1 MYCKNC
7 MTIRY
12 FLVSVFVLVLAGLV
26 FTDKMVYLKF
36 ISPYNVA
43 IFITMVGFTIFIIK
57 LIKYFLQ
64 KSSIFDQSNKIR
76 NSTRESSKS
85 MPGKKID
92 WPIKV
97 LMPIISFSSPIW
109 FIRSIWKVLFIN
121 FYFITSFTN

>member
-12 FLVSVFVLVLAGLV
+12 FLVSVFVLVLVGLI

-36 ISPYNVA
+36 ITPYNVA
-43 IFITMVGFTIFIIK
+43 IFITMGGLTIFIIK

-76 NSTRESSKS
+76 NSTRKSSKS
-85 MPGKKID
+85 MSSKKID
-92 WPIKV
+92 
-97 LMPIISFSSPIW
+97 
-109 FIRSIWKVLFIN
+109 
-121 FYFITSFTN
+121 